1 MGEHYDNAVAELEK
15 VDYEL
20 EGLLT
25 KAKVK
30 ALKLNELP
38 IYDKLEKKQMSKA
51 EVKKYLFGDKNA
63 QKEPYDLDEI
73 NVDWKGKDLENKA
86 YGEFWKSDVGIAK
99 GSQSVKRSR
108 QGSRGSVDAAMQLT
122 TPERKRRAIRELYLP
137 EIVNKNVVKRKEI
150 DLSTLYEDPFF
161 DLVKKK
167 QPARRG
173 FRTGKASVDQRVQF
187 GQIPANEVEEEP
199 ALATS

>member
-15 VDYEL
+15 VDYEF
-20 EGLLT
+20 EGLLA

-30 ALKLNELP
+30 ALKQNELQ
-38 IYDKLEKKQMSKA
+38 IYDKLEKKQMNKA
-51 EVKKYLFGDKNA
+51 ATKIYLFGDRNA
-63 QKEPYDLDEI
+63 QKEAYDLDEI
-73 NVDWKGKDLENKA
+73 NLDWKGKDLENKA
-86 YGEFWKSDVGIAK
+86 YGEFWKDDIGVVK

-108 QGSRGSVDAAMQLT
+108 QGSRGSVDAAMMLT

-137 EIVNKNVVKRKEI
+137 EIVNKNYVKRKEI

-167 QPARRG
+167 QPRRG
-173 FRTGKASVDQRVQF
+173 FRTGKASMDQRV
-187 GQIPANEVEEEP
+187 
-199 ALATS
+199 

>member
-108 QGSRGSVDAAMQLT
+108 
-122 TPERKRRAIRELYLP
+122 
-137 EIVNKNVVKRKEI
+137 
-150 DLSTLYEDPFF
+150 
-161 DLVKKK
+161 
-167 QPARRG
+167 
-173 FRTGKASVDQRVQF
+173 
-187 GQIPANEVEEEP
+187 
-199 ALATS
+199 